1 MVAGR
6 GPANNMSLGPEAPIS
21 DEMQAPTAD
30 AAEVRGPAEKA
41 IAGRSLK
48 QIAWRRLKRD
58 KVAMGGGFVV
68 LFLIVVAILAPVLT
82 KLFGYPIDEF
92 HQDQIDATF
101 GTPIK
106 PFGGISSDFIL
117 GVEPTSGR
125 DVFSRIVYGAQTS
138 LTVAFLSAFVS
149 TVLGVLFGTAA
160 GFFGGWVDAFI
171 SRVMDFLLAFPQLLF
186 SIALV
191 SVLPDS
197 IFGMNSRVSA
207 MLILI
212 GIIGFFGWPYIGR
225 IVRGQTLSLREREF
239 VEAARSIGARSPRIL
254 FREMLPNL
262 AAPIL
267 VYATLI
273 IPTNILT
280 EAALSF
286 LGVGIPPPN
295 PSWGGMLSDA
305 VATYSISPMYMI
317 IPGTAIFITVLAF
330 NLFGDG
336 LRDALDP
343 KAR

>member
-1 MVAGR
+1 
-6 GPANNMSLGPEAPIS
+6 MSLGPEASIS
-21 DEMQAPTAD
+21 DETTTPSAD
-30 AAEVRGPAEKA
+30 AAVERDLGEKA
-41 IAGRSLK
+41 IAGRSLR

-58 KVAMGGGFVV
+58 KVAITGG
-68 LFLIVVAILAPVLT
+68 IVVIVLVVIAILAPVLS
-82 KLFGYPIDEF
+82 KLFGHPLDEF
-92 HQDQIDATF
+92 HIDQIDQTI
-101 GTPIK
+101 GTPLG
-106 PFGGISSDFIL
+106 PFGGISRDFIL

-125 DVFSRIVYGAQTS
+125 DVFSRIVFGAQTS
-138 LTVAFLSAFVS
+138 LSVAFLSAFVS
-149 TVLGVLFGTAA
+149 TVLGVVFGLSA
-160 GFFGGWVDAFI
+160 GYLGGWVDAVV

-186 SIALV
+186 AIALV
-191 SVLPDS
+191 SVLPDT
-197 IFGMNSRVSA
+197 FLGLGSRWARV
-207 MLILI
+207 LVLV
-212 GIIGFFGWPYIGR
+212 GVIGFFGWPYIGR

-239 VEAARSIGARSPRIL
+239 VEASKSLGARSPRIL

-267 VYATLI
+267 VYTTLI
-273 IPTNILT
+273 IPTNILS

-305 VATYSISPMYMI
+305 VSYYQSDPMYMI
-317 IPGTAIFITVLAF
+317 IPGVMIFITVLAF

>member
-1 MVAGR
+1 
-6 GPANNMSLGPEAPIS
+6 MSLGPEAS
-21 DEMQAPTAD
+21 VTDETSAPNTD

-58 KVAMGGGFVV
+58 KVALGGACVV
-68 LFLIVVAILAPVLT
+68 IFLILVAILAPVLV
-82 KLFGYPIDEF
+82 KLFGHPIDEY
-92 HQDQIDATF
+92 HTDQLDLTF

-106 PFGGISSDFIL
+106 PYGGISSDFIL

-149 TVLGVLFGTAA
+149 TFLGVLFGAAA
-160 GFFGGWVDAFI
+160 GFLGGWVDATI

-191 SVLPDS
+191 SVLPYSFLGLD
-197 IFGMNSRVSA
+197 GRWSR
-207 MLILI
+207 ILVLV
-212 GIIGFFGWPYIGR
+212 GVIGFFGWPYIGR

-239 VEAARSIGARSPRIL
+239 VEAARSMGARSPRIV
-254 FREMLPNL
+254 FRELLPNL
-262 AAPIL
+262 VAPIL

-305 VATYSISPMYMI
+305 VSVYQIDPMYMI
-317 IPGTAIFITVLAF
+317 VPGAMIFITVLAF

>member
-1 MVAGR
+1 
-6 GPANNMSLGPEAPIS
+6 MSLGPEASIT
-21 DEMQAPTAD
+21 DETTTPTAD
-30 AAEVRGPAEKA
+30 AADERNSGEKA

-48 QIAWRRLKRD
+48 QIAWRRLKKD
-58 KVAMGGGFVV
+58 KVAIAGGIVVV
-68 LFLIVVAILAPVLT
+68 LLIVIAILAPVLT
-82 KLFGYPIDEF
+82 KLWGHPIDEY
-92 HQDQIDATF
+92 HNDQLDQTLL
-101 GTPIK
+101 TPLK
-106 PFGGISSDFIL
+106 PFGGISKDFIL

-125 DVFSRIVYGAQTS
+125 DVFSRIVFGAQTS

-149 TVLGVLFGTAA
+149 TILGAVFGLSA
-160 GFFGGWVDAFI
+160 GFLGGWVDTVI

-186 SIALV
+186 AIALV

-197 IFGMNSRVSA
+197 FLGLGGRWSRV
-207 MLILI
+207 LVLV
-212 GIIGFFGWPYIGR
+212 GVIGFFGWPYIGR

-239 VEAARSIGARSPRIL
+239 VEASRSLGARSPRIL
-254 FREMLPNL
+254 FRELLPNL

-267 VYATLI
+267 VYTTLI

-305 VATYSISPMYMI
+305 VTFYSIDPMYMI
-317 IPGTAIFITVLAF
+317 IPGGMIFITVLAF

>member
-1 MVAGR
+1 
-6 GPANNMSLGPEAPIS
+6 MSLGPEAS
-21 DEMQAPTAD
+21 VTDETTTPTAD
-30 AAEVRGPAEKA
+30 AADRPGEKA

-58 KVAMGGGFVV
+58 KVAIAGACVV
-68 LFLIVVAILAPVLT
+68 IFLILVAIMAPLLT
-82 KLFGYPIDEF
+82 KWFGHPFDERST
-92 HQDQIDATF
+92 DVLDPTL
-101 GTPIK
+101 GTPLGRL
-106 PFGGISSDFIL
+106 GGISWDYLL
-117 GVEPTSGR
+117 GVEPQSGR
-125 DVFSRIVYGAQTS
+125 DIFSRIIYGAQTS
-138 LTVAFLSAFVS
+138 LSVAFLSAFVS
-149 TVLGVLFGTAA
+149 TILGAVFGLMA
-160 GFFGGWVDAFI
+160 GFLGGWVDSVI

-186 SIALV
+186 AIALL
-191 SVLPDS
+191 SVLPDE
-197 IFGMNSRVSA
+197 FLGLGDRWSRVFV
-207 MLILI
+207 LV
-212 GIIGFFGWPYIGR
+212 GVIGFFGWPYIGR

-239 VEAARSIGARSPRIL
+239 VEASRSLGAKSGRIL
-254 FREMLPNL
+254 FRELLPNL

-267 VYATLI
+267 VYTTLI

-305 VATYSISPMYMI
+305 VNFYSIDPMYMI
-317 IPGTAIFITVLAF
+317 IPGGVIFITVLAF

>member
-1 MVAGR
+1 
-6 GPANNMSLGPEAPIS
+6 MSLGPEASIT
-21 DEMQAPTAD
+21 DETTTPTAD
-30 AAEVRGPAEKA
+30 AAEERDSGEKA

-48 QIAWRRLKRD
+48 QIAWRRLKKD
-58 KVAMGGGFVV
+58 KVALAGACVV
-68 LFLIVVAILAPVLT
+68 IFLILIAILAPVLT
-82 KLFGYPIDEF
+82 RLWGHPIDEY
-92 HQDQIDATF
+92 HTDQLDPTLS
-101 GTPIK
+101 TPLG
-106 PFGGISSDFIL
+106 PFGGISRQFPL

-125 DVFSRIVYGAQTS
+125 DIFSRILYGAQTS

-149 TVLGVLFGTAA
+149 TLIGTVLGLAA
-160 GFFGGWVDAFI
+160 GFLGGWVDAVI
-171 SRVMDFLLAFPQLLF
+171 SRIMDFLLAFPQLLF
-186 SIALV
+186 AIALV
-191 SVLPDS
+191 SVLPDTLL
-197 IFGMNSRVSA
+197 GLNGRWSRV
-207 MLILI
+207 LVLV
-212 GIIGFFGWPYIGR
+212 GVIGFFGWPYIGR

-239 VEAARSIGARSPRIL
+239 VEASRSLGARSGRIL
-254 FREMLPNL
+254 FRELLPNL
-262 AAPIL
+262 AAPVL

-305 VATYSISPMYMI
+305 VTFYSIDPMYMI
-317 IPGTAIFITVLAF
+317 IPGGMIFITVLAF

>member
-1 MVAGR
+1 
-6 GPANNMSLGPEAPIS
+6 MSLGPEASIT
-21 DEMQAPTAD
+21 DEQTPPAVDPAD
-30 AAEVRGPAEKA
+30 ERDRGEKA
-41 IAGRSLK
+41 IAGRSLR

-58 KVAMGGGFVV
+58 KVALGGGIVVVV
-68 LFLIVVAILAPVLT
+68 LIIIAFLAPVLT
-82 KLFGYPIDEF
+82 RLFGHPIDEY
-92 HQDQIDATF
+92 HIDQIDPTF
-101 GTPIK
+101 STPLK
-106 PFGGISSDFIL
+106 PFGGISKDFIF

-125 DVFSRIVYGAQTS
+125 DVFSRIVFGAQTS

-149 TVLGVLFGTAA
+149 TILGAVFGLAA
-160 GFFGGWVDAFI
+160 GFLGGWVDTVI
-171 SRVMDFLLAFPQLLF
+171 SRTMDFLLAFPQLLF
-186 SIALV
+186 AIALV

-197 IFGMNSRVSA
+197 FLGLGGRWSRV
-207 MLILI
+207 LVLV
-212 GIIGFFGWPYIGR
+212 GVIGFFGWPYIGR

-239 VEAARSIGARSPRIL
+239 VEASRSMGARAPRIL
-254 FREMLPNL
+254 FKELLPNL

-267 VYATLI
+267 VYTTLI

-305 VATYSISPMYMI
+305 VTFYSIDPMYMI
-317 IPGTAIFITVLAF
+317 IPGGMIFITVLAF

>member
-1 MVAGR
+1 
-6 GPANNMSLGPEAPIS
+6 MSLGPEAS
-21 DEMQAPTAD
+21 VTDDKSAPTAD
-30 AAEVRGPAEKA
+30 AADVRGPAEKV

-48 QIAWRRLKRD
+48 QIAWRRLKKD
-58 KVAMGGGFVV
+58 KVAIGGGVV
-68 LFLIVVAILAPVLT
+68 VILLVLVAILAPVLVA
-82 KLFGYPIDEF
+82 LLGHPPDEY

-101 GTPIK
+101 GTPK
-106 PFGGISSDFIL
+106 GSFGGISSDFIL

-138 LTVAFLSAFVS
+138 LTVAFLSALVS
-149 TVLGVLFGTAA
+149 TILGVIFGLSA
-160 GFFGGWVDAFI
+160 GFLGGWVDAVI

-191 SVLPDS
+191 SVVPYEML
-197 IFGMNSRVSA
+197 GLNARWSRV
-207 MLILI
+207 LVLVCV
-212 GIIGFFGWPYIGR
+212 IGFFGWPYIGR

-239 VEAARSIGARSPRIL
+239 VEAARSMGARSPRIL
-254 FREMLPNL
+254 VRELLPNL

-267 VYATLI
+267 VYTTLI

-317 IPGTAIFITVLAF
+317 IPGATIFITVLAF

>member
-1 MVAGR
+1 
-6 GPANNMSLGPEAPIS
+6 MSIGPEASIT
-21 DEMQAPTAD
+21 DERSAPTDDPAD
-30 AAEVRGPAEKA
+30 VRGAEQA
-41 IAGRSLK
+41 IAGRSLR

-58 KVAMGGGFVV
+58 RVAMAGGVV
-68 LFLIVVAILAPVLT
+68 VIFLILLAVLAPVLT
-82 KLFGYPIDEF
+82 RLFGHPIDEY
-92 HQDQIDATF
+92 HNDQLDPTL
-101 GTPIK
+101 GTPLGA
-106 PFGGISSDFIL
+106 FGGMSREFLL

-125 DVFSRIVYGAQTS
+125 DIFSRILYGAQTS
-138 LTVAFLSAFVS
+138 LSVAFLSAFVA
-149 TVLGVLFGTAA
+149 TFLGVLFGLAA
-160 GFFGGWVDAFI
+160 GYLGGWVDAVI

-186 SIALV
+186 AIALV
-191 SVLPDS
+191 SVLPDEM
-197 IFGMNSRVSA
+197 FGLGDRWSRVF
-207 MLILI
+207 MLV
-212 GIIGFFGWPYIGR
+212 GVIGFFGWPYIGR

-239 VEAARSIGARSPRIL
+239 VEASKSIGARSPRIL
-254 FREMLPNL
+254 FRELLPNL

-280 EAALSF
+280 EASLSF

-305 VATYSISPMYMI
+305 VTYYTSDPMYVI
-317 IPGTAIFITVLAF
+317 VPGAMIFITVLAF